1 MSSVDERFRT
11 SNRLKR
17 PEEFQKVFSSKLR
30 SSDKSFLLIA
40 RKNGTNLPRL
50 GLAIPKKH
58 ISQSVKRNQIK
69 RLIRESFRLNKDLL
83 QGLDIVAVVK
93 QDIKNN
99 RAEIRENLKEHWN
112 NIGR

>member
-1 MSSVDERFRT
+1 MSLVDGRFR
-11 SNRLKR
+11 SENKLKR
-17 PEEFQKVFSSKLR
+17 PEEFKQVFSSKQR
-30 SSDKSFLLIA
+30 SSDKSLLLIA
-40 RKNGTNLPRL
+40 RKNGAQNPRL
-50 GLAIPKKH
+50 GLAVPKKH
-58 ISQSVKRNQIK
+58 IQRSVRRNRIK